1 MGMAGIFG
9 VLFPGKGN
17 MPVEPPGQIE
27 DTAKN
32 SLPVEPSGEYSFL
45 QKLLQCDETHAVAIA
60 KQFEKITGET
70 LENAELIPT
79 DKKSRILQVE
89 TANKVYYLKISSVN
103 VLREIRED
111 SMTGDPIFQI
121 IY

>member
-1 MGMAGIFG
+1 M
-9 VLFPGKGN
+9 
-17 MPVEPPGQIE
+17 
-27 DTAKN
+27 
-32 SLPVEPSGEYSFL
+32 
-45 QKLLQCDETHAVAIA
+45 AIA